1 MASERQRARQ
11 AQIRAMIALM
21 ETAELAIDRDVES
34 ERKRLIT
41 GRYTRWVPPPLV
53 RFARERIHARL
64 MDLRRQLREVE

>member
-1 MASERQRARQ
+1 MAGERQCARQ

-21 ETAELAIDRDVES
+21 EAAESAIDRDVAAV
-34 ERKRLIT
+34 RKRLFT
-41 GRYTRWVPPPLV
+41 GRYTRWVPSPMV